1 MVSMATTKRA
11 MPYSEEAERAVI
23 GACLLDE
30 SDLAYA
36 ASDLSPDDFYN
47 ARHKEIFK
55 CLCSLFDAGIKPDAV
70 TILELSK
77 KHLDKPIRQE
87 ETASFIDTWGGGSV
101 KHYGRIL
108 KAHATQRNLIVAAEK
123 IYKLALS
130 DKDPAHIAAAKALD
144 LVAAADVTKRS
155 SDGSLSR
162 YFDSDEAELERWSE
176 GEEPPE
182 FRLGIPDVDDV
193 FEGGILPGQLMYIVG
208 GQGSMKTSLALHA
221 IKEYINRTNQKV
233 CLFSLDMSG
242 EEIKDRLLAAH
253 AKVTPK
259 EARKMKL
266 DDPDRYI
273 KHRSEIE
280 TLYRDTLKVYDDTRT
295 FDAIRKV
302 IVYERPYVVAID
314 FITAVDVPELKMP
327 SDYHKLSIAEANLRR
342 WKTEFPN
349 VVWVILNQMSEISKG
364 LQNKGDIGAGRGR
377 GGGALTNIAHVGIE
391 LYKDAGAALNAS
403 YGEDATP
410 WLVATIFKNRLGVEK
425 QNFRLHYNGPTMT
438 FLGGADRTKPIKQI
452 KAVFSA

>member
-1 MVSMATTKRA
+1 MAVKRKPL
-11 MPYSEEAERAVI
+11 PYSEEAERAVI
-23 GACLLDE
+23 GACLLEE

-36 ASDLSPDDFYN
+36 VSDLSPDDFYN
-47 ARHKEIFK
+47 ARHKQIFK
-55 CLCSLFDAGIKPDAV
+55 CLCSLFDAGIKPDTV

-77 KHLDKPIRQE
+77 KHLDKPIGQE
-87 ETASFIDTWGGGSV
+87 ETATFIDTWGGGSV

-108 KAHATQRNLIVAAEK
+108 KAHATQRNLMTAAEK
-123 IYKLALS
+123 IYKLAA
-130 DKDPAHIAAAKALD
+130 DDTNQAHIAAAKALE
-144 LVAAADVTKRS
+144 LVVSADVTKRS

-162 YFDSDEAELERWSE
+162 YFDSDEAELERWAE

-182 FRLGIPDVDDV
+182 FRLGIPDVDDAY
-193 FEGGILPGQLMYIVG
+193 EGGILPGQLMYIVG
-208 GQGSMKTSLALHA
+208 GQGSMKTSLMLHGV
-221 IKEYINRTNQKV
+221 KEYINRTEQKV

-242 EEIKDRLLAAH
+242 EEVKDRLVAAH

-266 DDPDRYI
+266 EDPDRYTNI
-273 KHRSEIE
+273 RSEIE
-280 TLYRDTLKVYDDTRT
+280 SLYRDTLKVYDDTRT
-295 FDAIRKV
+295 FNAIRKV
-302 IVYERPYVVAID
+302 IAYERPAVVAID
-314 FITAVDVPELKMP
+314 FITAVDVPDMKMP
-327 SDYHKLSIAEANLRR
+327 SDYHKLSIAESCLRK

-364 LQNKGDIGAGRGR
+364 LQNKGDVGAGRGR

-391 LYKDAGAALNAS
+391 LYKDAGAALEAS
-403 YGEDATP
+403 FGEDAMP

-425 QNFRLHYNGPTMT
+425 QSFRLHYDGPTMT
-438 FLGGADRTKPIKQI
+438 FLGGADRTKPIKQV